1 MRVRWRAVAV
11 LLAAG
16 LITAACG
23 LGQHHPVASRDEDDP
38 PAISAD
44 ILGEPD
50 TGDTAWD
57 SLSPE
62 ERTAVERSDM
72 PRPFFEDA
80 APGKTPPDTPSDQR
94 GRMARLFDS
103 IGKVG
108 VAVVSVGLTLAA
120 VVAPFF
126 LF

>member
-11 LLAAG
+11 LLAGG
-16 LITAACG
+16 LVTAACG
-23 LGQHHPVASRDEDDP
+23 LGQHHAVASRDEDDP

-44 ILGEPD
+44 MLGEPD
-50 TGDTAWD
+50 LGDPAWD
-57 SLSPE
+57 TLSPE
-62 ERTAVERSDM
+62 ERSAVERSDM
-72 PRPFFEDA
+72 PRPFFDDA
-80 APGKTPPDTPSDQR
+80 PSGKAPPDTPSDQR
-94 GRMARLFDS
+94 GRMARLLDT

-108 VAVVSVGLTLAA
+108 VAVVSVGLSLAA

>member
-1 MRVRWRAVAV
+1 MRVGWRAVAV
-11 LLAAG
+11 LFAG
-16 LITAACG
+16 GLVTAACG
-23 LGQHHPVASRDEDDP
+23 LGQHHAVASRDEDDP

-44 ILGEPD
+44 MLGEPD

-72 PRPFFEDA
+72 PRSFLDDA
-80 APGKTPPDTPSDQR
+80 APGKTPPDTPSEPR
-94 GRMARLFDS
+94 GRMARLFDT

>member
-1 MRVRWRAVAV
+1 MRVGWRAVAV
-11 LLAAG
+11 LFAG
-16 LITAACG
+16 GLVTAACG
-23 LGQHHPVASRDEDDP
+23 LGQHHAVASRDEDDP

-44 ILGEPD
+44 MLGD
-50 TGDTAWD
+50 SDLGDPAWD
-57 SLSPE
+57 TLSPE
-62 ERTAVERSDM
+62 ERSAVERSDM
-72 PRPFFEDA
+72 SRPFLDDA
-80 APGKTPPDTPSDQR
+80 PPGKAPPDIPSNQQ
-94 GRMARLFDS
+94 GRMARLFDT